1 MLHNEEFDYY
11 EHKPVEE
18 DDEPNGDGYAGVNCG
33 NNNDRNIW
41 HRKILTPLD
50 MNILTNRSF
59 SKTTHTSISHMM
71 QDPKLIQN
79 KKYIIIIILHL
90 ISNKC

>member
-50 MNILTNRSF
+50 MNILTNR
-59 SKTTHTSISHMM
+59 
-71 QDPKLIQN
+71 
-79 KKYIIIIILHL
+79 
-90 ISNKC
+90 